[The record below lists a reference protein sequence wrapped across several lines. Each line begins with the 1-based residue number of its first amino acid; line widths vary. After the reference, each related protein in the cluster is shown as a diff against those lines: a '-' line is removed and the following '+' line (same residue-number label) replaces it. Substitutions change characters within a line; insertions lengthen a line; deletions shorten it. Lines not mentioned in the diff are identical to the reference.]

1 MVESFIIRILI
12 VNVSVNRQNNV
23 NTYKGEIQMK
33 TLERISN
40 FAGNTF
46 AIWVILFAVLSFFL
60 PGGFTWIAP
69 HISLLL
75 GVIMF
80 GMGLTL
86 TLGDFKSVFK
96 APKSVFVAVLAQYII
111 MPLLALG
118 LATLFQLSPEVA
130 VGVILVGCC
139 PGGTASNVMTF
150 LAKGN
155 TALSVSATAV
165 STLLA
170 PILTPALT
178 LLLAS
183 KWLPVSAGDMFMSI
197 VKIVLLPII
206 LGIIVRLLFSKQV
219 DKSVA
224 VLPLVSVIG
233 IVAVAAA
240 VVSIN
245 TESIVKSGLLI
256 FFVVVLH
263 NVLGLALGFLLS
275 KLIKLDFA
283 DQKAISIE
291 VGMQN
296 SGLASS
302 LALAHFAPIAAVPGA
317 LFSVW
322 HNISGPLL
330 ATWWGKRSEQAEAD
344 DGDDLNNSERKI

>member
-1 MVESFIIRILI
+1 MR
-12 VNVSVNRQNNV
+12 
-23 NTYKGEIQMK
+23 
-33 TLERISN
+33 TLERISS

-46 AIWVILFAVLSFFL
+46 AIWVILFAVFAYLIPS
-60 PGGFTWIAP
+60 GFTWIAP

-75 GVIMF
+75 GIIMF

-86 TLGDFKSVFK
+86 SLNDFKGIVK
-96 APKSVFVAVLAQYII
+96 APKSVIIGVIAQYTI
-111 MPLLALG
+111 MPLLAFG
-118 LATLFQLSPEVA
+118 LATVFQLPAEVA

-155 TALSVSATAV
+155 TALSVTVTAV
-165 STLLA
+165 STILA

-178 LLLAS
+178 LLFAS
-183 KWLPVSAGDMFMSI
+183 KWLPVSAGDMFLSI
-197 VKIVLLPII
+197 VQIVLIPIV
-206 LGIIVRLLFSKQV
+206 LGIVVRLLFKKQV
-219 DKSVA
+219 EKSTG

-233 IVAVAAA
+233 IVAVASA
-240 VVSIN
+240 VVAVNKDAIA
-245 TESIVKSGLLI
+245 TTGLLI
-256 FFVVVLH
+256 FSVVILH
-263 NVLGLALGFLLS
+263 NILGLLIGFLLA
-275 KLIKLDFA
+275 KVIRLDFR

-296 SGLASS
+296 SGLGSA
-302 LALAHFAPIAAVPGA
+302 LALAHFAPIAAVPSA

-330 ATWWGKRSEQAEAD
+330 ATWWGKRSEDQA
-344 DGDDLNNSERKI
+344 